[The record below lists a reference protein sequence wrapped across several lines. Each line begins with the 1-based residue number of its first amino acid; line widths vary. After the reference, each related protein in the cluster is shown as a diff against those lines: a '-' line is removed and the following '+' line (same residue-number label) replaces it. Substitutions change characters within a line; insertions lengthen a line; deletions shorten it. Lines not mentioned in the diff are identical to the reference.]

1 MPVLG
6 GEATSASASSFMIDG
21 KLYDT
26 GNDEKTCEQAC
37 EILFDD
43 VAVLKR
49 KADKA
54 DAVKAATQSGESE
67 AGASYAQRAAGAFQT
82 AKNTTSAMGD
92 MAGGDYARATTTASY

>member
-43 VAVLKR
+43 VGTVRTSIFLLQECWSTVSGNCRLMLNLKLM
-49 KADKA
+49 KDPQFVGFIQFIFFFKCAP
-54 DAVKAATQSGESE
+54 
-67 AGASYAQRAAGAFQT
+67 
-82 AKNTTSAMGD
+82 
-92 MAGGDYARATTTASY
+92 